1 MGLIKAITSSVSQT
15 LGDQFKE
22 FVTCPSIDSNV
33 LIQRGI
39 VNHGKG
45 NKNPSEGVIS
55 NGSAIVVPEGMAMMV
70 IDNGEIKEFTA
81 TPGTFTY
88 DTSSEPSIFTGKL
101 GEGIKNTF
109 KTIGKRF
116 TYGGMPA
123 RDQRVYYVNLLVI
136 TGNKFGSPQ
145 PKKITDEKYGML
157 EVTFF
162 GEYAFQVKDPMRLV
176 NTVIGANA
184 KDTVTYE
191 EVVGGQL
198 KSKFIEKLTVAIS
211 SVMRNKKVSFGDM
224 GLYGSDISSE
234 MNTVLNDSFNELYG
248 LEITDVAIADI
259 NLTDASMQRVNK
271 IDDASIFSDKN
282 LQSGLMA
289 SATADAMKAA
299 AGNDN
304 GAMAGFMGMNMA
316 GNVGANVMGAVNT
329 SNGANNTQSS
339 NSNTVSSTDNQKP
352 KFCPNCGAATNGG
365 NFCTQCGTKLS

>member
-55 NGSAIVVPEGMAMMV
+55 NGSAIVVPEGMAMMI

-289 SATADAMKAA
+289 SATADAMKTA

-329 SNGANNTQSS
+329 NNGANNIQSS

>member
-289 SATADAMKAA
+289 SATADAMKTA

>member
-1 MGLIKAITSSVSQT
+1 
-15 LGDQFKE
+15 
-22 FVTCPSIDSNV
+22 
-33 LIQRGI
+33 
-39 VNHGKG
+39 
-45 NKNPSEGVIS
+45 
-55 NGSAIVVPEGMAMMV
+55 
-70 IDNGEIKEFTA
+70 
-81 TPGTFTY
+81 
-88 DTSSEPSIFTGKL
+88 
-101 GEGIKNTF
+101 
-109 KTIGKRF
+109 
-116 TYGGMPA
+116 
-123 RDQRVYYVNLLVI
+123 
-136 TGNKFGSPQ
+136 
-145 PKKITDEKYGML
+145 
-157 EVTFF
+157 
-162 GEYAFQVKDPMRLV
+162 MRLV

-329 SNGANNTQSS
+329 SNGSNNIQSS

>member
-1 MGLIKAITSSVSQT
+1 MGLIKALTSSVSQT

-55 NGSAIVVPEGMAMMV
+55 NGSAIVVPDGMAMMI

-224 GLYGSDISSE
+224 GLYGSDISNE

-289 SATADAMKAA
+289 SATADAMKTA

-329 SNGANNTQSS
+329 SNEPNNTQSS

>member
-55 NGSAIVVPEGMAMMV
+55 NGSAIVVPEGMAMMI

-123 RDQRVYYVNLLVI
+123 RDQRVYYANLLVI

-289 SATADAMKAA
+289 SATADAMKTA

>member
-1 MGLIKAITSSVSQT
+1 MGLIKALTSSVSQT

-55 NGSAIVVPEGMAMMV
+55 NGSAIVVPDGMAMMI

-81 TPGTFTY
+81 IPGTFTY

-289 SATADAMKAA
+289 SATADAMKTA

-329 SNGANNTQSS
+329 SNEVNNTQSS
-339 NSNTVSSTDNQKP
+339 NSNTVSSADNQKP

>member
-55 NGSAIVVPEGMAMMV
+55 NGSAIVVPDGMAMMI

-88 DTSSEPSIFTGKL
+88 DTSSESSIFTGKL

-289 SATADAMKAA
+289 SATADAMKTA